1 MATGRSVTG
10 QVQSRPG
17 ALGTTPENSKPII
30 RYVNKIAS
38 DGWVQ
43 TLKANGTDRLP
54 LCKYTKVQILETKN
68 GRTFFKVLDG
78 THAKNTVSMQEANAK
93 EYLGIIAPKQTPL
106 KLTVKYGKFE
116 EKWIS
121 KARGGEELKQQW
133 ATLTTEDGLSITVT
147 MNSVWNGVFYPLPP
161 GSYTVLLPDVPH
173 NKNMT
178 RFYRDSEPK
187 LIHDQ
192 VWFPIAFGDNSR
204 YVHVGN
210 LSDGCVTVVDLAKW
224 ADLQEA
230 LISHRSADGKSVAL
244 LTVTGKP
251 EREK

>member
-17 ALGTTPENSKPII
+17 ALGTNPENNKPVI

-43 TLKANGTDRLP
+43 ALKANGTDRLS

-78 THAKNTVSMQEANAK
+78 TYANTTVSMQEANAK
-93 EYLGIIAPKQTPL
+93 EYLGIVAPQQTPL
-106 KLTVKYGKFE
+106 RLTVKYGKFE

-121 KARGGEELKQQW
+121 KAKGGKFDQQW
-133 ATLTTEDGLSITVT
+133 ATLTTETGFSIAVT
-147 MNSVWNGVFYPLPP
+147 MNSIWDGIFFPLPP
-161 GSYTVLLPDVPH
+161 GTYTVLLPDVPH
-173 NKNMT
+173 DKDMT
-178 RFYRDSEPK
+178 RFYRKSEPM
-187 LIHDQ
+187 LVHDQ
-192 VWFPIAFGDNSR
+192 VWFPIAFGNNSR

-210 LSDGCVTVVDLAKW
+210 VSEGCVTVIDLDKW
-224 ADLQEA
+224 ANLQEA
-230 LISHRSADGKSVAL
+230 LISHRSADGKSVGQI
-244 LTVTGKP
+244 TVTGKP
-251 EREK
+251 EKEK